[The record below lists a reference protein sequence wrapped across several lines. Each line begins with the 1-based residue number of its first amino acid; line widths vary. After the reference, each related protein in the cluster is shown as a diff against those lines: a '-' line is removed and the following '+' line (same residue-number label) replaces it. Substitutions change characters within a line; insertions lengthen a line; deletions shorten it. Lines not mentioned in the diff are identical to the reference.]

1 MTQRIRTEV
10 DAGQLDVEPIGS
22 RLAVQTLAL
31 RLPPMLNAWEIIRSN
46 PIAKRFEIGELLFAQ
61 FSCPVVEPVGI
72 WTQTDYLI
80 HVLSGT
86 MIWKDHTGTWSAE
99 ARQTVYFKKGVKII
113 PGHSGDDICLQ
124 LFFIPDAFVRE
135 TVMELAA
142 DLPPLPPFSPL
153 PSGSELAGAR
163 EMTIRVNND
172 IALSAF
178 FHAMTIYFAADE
190 KPPEALLKLKL
201 KELLTSILVG
211 QNNQPLS
218 AYLRYLAAC
227 DAPPIEAIMEMNF
240 CHNLSIDAFAQMCHR
255 SLSSF
260 KREFRKHYGTS
271 PGKWLL
277 ERRLEHSATLLRTT
291 GMSITEIMFECGFED
306 LSHFSKAFKERF
318 GQSPSAFREA
328 GSLALMQN
336 H

>member
-1 MTQRIRTEV
+1 
-10 DAGQLDVEPIGS
+10 
-22 RLAVQTLAL
+22 
-31 RLPPMLNAWEIIRSN
+31 
-46 PIAKRFEIGELLFAQ
+46 
-61 FSCPVVEPVGI
+61 
-72 WTQTDYLI
+72 
-80 HVLSGT
+80 
-86 MIWKDHTGTWSAE
+86 
-99 ARQTVYFKKGVKII
+99 
-113 PGHSGDDICLQ
+113 

-142 DLPPLPPFSPL
+142 DLPPLPLVPPL
-153 PSGSELAGAR
+153 PPGSAPAGAR

-172 IALSAF
+172 MGLSVF

-211 QNNQPLS
+211 QNNQLLS

-227 DAPPIEAIMEMNF
+227 DAPPIEEIMEMNF
-240 CHNLSIDAFAQMCHR
+240 CHNLSIDTFAQMSHR

-277 ERRLEHSATLLRTT
+277 DRRLEHSATLLQTT
-291 GMSITEIMFECGFED
+291 GMSITEIMFECGFEE
-306 LSHFSKAFKERF
+306 LSHFSRAFKEKF
-318 GQSPSAFREA
+318 GQAPSVYREA
-328 GSLALMQN
+328 RTF
-336 H
+336 

>member
-1 MTQRIRTEV
+1 MTQQIRTAV
-10 DAGQLDVEPIGS
+10 DTGWLDVAPMENQ
-22 RLAVQTLAL
+22 LAVQTLPL
-31 RLPPMLNAWEIIRSN
+31 HLPPMLNALESIRSN

-61 FSCPVVEPVGI
+61 FSCPAVEPVGI

-80 HVLSGT
+80 HLLSGT
-86 MIWKDHTGTWSAE
+86 MAWKDFTGAWSAE
-99 ARQTVYFKKGVKII
+99 AGQTVYFKKGVKIV
-113 PGHSGDDICLQ
+113 PEHSGDDICLQ

-142 DLPPLPPFSPL
+142 DLPPVPPVPPGL
-153 PSGSELAGAR
+153 EPTDAR
-163 EMTIRVNND
+163 GMTIRVNND

-211 QNNQPLS
+211 QSNQPLS
-218 AYLRYLAAC
+218 AYLRYIAAC

-240 CHNLSIDAFAQMCHR
+240 CHNLSIDTFARMCHR

-260 KREFRKHYGTS
+260 KREFRKLYGTS

-277 ERRLEHSATLLRTT
+277 ERRLEHSATLLQTT
-291 GMSITEIMFECGFED
+291 GMSVTEIMFECGFEE
-306 LSHFSKAFKERF
+306 LSHFSKAFKGKF
-318 GQSPSAFREA
+318 GQSPSAYREVRA
-328 GSLALMQN
+328 F
-336 H
+336 

>member
-1 MTQRIRTEV
+1 MTQRIRTAV
-10 DAGQLDVEPIGS
+10 DAGRLDVAPIGS
-22 RLAVQTLAL
+22 QLAVRPLPL
-31 RLPPMLNAWEIIRSN
+31 HLPPMLNAWESIRSN

-61 FSCPVVEPVGI
+61 FSCPAVDPVGI

-80 HVLSGT
+80 HVLSGI
-86 MIWKDHTGTWSAE
+86 MAWKDHTGTWSAE
-99 ARQTVYFKKGVKII
+99 AGQIVYFKKGVKIV
-113 PGHSGDDICLQ
+113 PQHSGDDICLQ

-142 DLPPLPPFSPL
+142 DLSPLPPLLPLSP
-153 PSGSELAGAR
+153 GSDPAGAR

-172 IALSAF
+172 MALSAF
-178 FHAMTIYFAADE
+178 FQAMTIYFAADG

-218 AYLRYLAAC
+218 AYLRYIAAC

-240 CHNLSIDAFAQMCHR
+240 CHNLSLDAFAQMCHR

-277 ERRLEHSATLLRTT
+277 ERRLEHSATLLQTT
-291 GMSITEIMFECGFED
+291 GMSVTEIMFECGFEN

-318 GQSPSAFREA
+318 GQSPSAFRDA
-328 GSLALMQN
+328 GSLFPMQN
-336 H
+336 P